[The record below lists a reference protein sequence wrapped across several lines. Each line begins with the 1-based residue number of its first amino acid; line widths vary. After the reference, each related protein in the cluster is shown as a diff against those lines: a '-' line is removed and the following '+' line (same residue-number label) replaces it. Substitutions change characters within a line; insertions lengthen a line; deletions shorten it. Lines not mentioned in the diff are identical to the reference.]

1 MSGTVLLRDDKRYD
15 GKYVAIRSFR
25 DKRVISSGTDISR
38 VINKARKKGVK
49 DPIVFFV
56 PKKGMVYIY

>member
-1 MSGTVLLRDDKRYD
+1 MGVTVLLKDNKKYD

-25 DKRVISSGTDISR
+25 DKKIISSGTNISK

-56 PKKGMVYIY
+56 PKEGMIYIY